1 LPSILAVRDLQRRWQ
16 RVASQLPSDEATLV
30 QLLKLDPL
38 AVVRGLRATHARVFR
53 QRHEMPTVEGMVRQL
68 GPALSRRLLEAEP
81 VSVAGTSDLRA
92 LWRHALATALA
103 AEELASSSGILDP
116 ATAYL
121 FGLLHDLKHWCATLD
136 ATFPTQPSPARDWL
150 LQWDLPA
157 PLLAVLRAL
166 PRAQQQDA
174 PTDAAS
180 LIRCAERLAELADF
194 CHPAGATVAGGST
207 DKADLLAAQRLRRRV
222 EAALRTFGLDPN
234 EPDAEGP
241 TPVLSTDLRRGG
253 LDEAMLSILG
263 CTRSERY
270 RGIVTALLAAAV
282 RYGGYDRA
290 FYARWHSG
298 ARVLTLRSKA
308 DSSARKLSELRL
320 PVTLTEAAALDV
332 AVQAERAAHL
342 VGETGSMP
350 GLLSALA
357 CDELLAVPLNR
368 DFQLPAFL
376 LLDRSLTLQPI
387 ELGSELAMVS
397 TLGMTGGLL
406 NENLLLRRR
415 RQRAQKFAL
424 TDPLTRL
431 FNRRMGLSALEQ
443 EVARAQRSQRPL
455 TVLMCDL
462 DHFKQLNDTLG
473 HLQGDVALRATAD
486 VLRQTLRKSD
496 TICRYGGEEFLVVLA
511 DTTADEATVLATRLF
526 TAIAGRGE
534 QLGLPLTVSIGL
546 TTYRPGDSVEAIL
559 HRADH
564 ALYASKGHGR
574 NRFSADVDAEE
585 RPVVRA

>member
-1 LPSILAVRDLQRRWQ
+1 MLAVRDLQRRWR
-16 RVASQLPSDEATLV
+16 RVASQLPDDESTLIR
-30 QLLKLDPL
+30 LLQLDPL
-38 AVVRGLRATHARVFR
+38 AVVRGLRANHARVFR
-53 QRHEMPTVEGMVRQL
+53 HRHEMPTVASLVRNL
-68 GPALSRRLLEAEP
+68 GPALSRRLLEVEP
-81 VSVAGTSDLRA
+81 ITVAGTSNFRT

-103 AEELASSSGILDP
+103 AEDLASASGVLDP
-116 ATAYL
+116 EAAYL
-121 FGLLHDLKHWCATLD
+121 FGLLHDLPLWCSELETIR
-136 ATFPTQPSPARDWL
+136 PSPVGSPRDWPSH
-150 LQWDLPA
+150 WDLPA

-166 PRAQQQDA
+166 PRTRSLPDA
-174 PTDAAS
+174 PTDAAT
-180 LIRCAERLAELADF
+180 LIRCAEHLAELAGY
-194 CHPAGATVAGGST
+194 CHPSGPST
-207 DKADLLAAQRLRRRV
+207 PAANADKADLLSAQRLRRRV
-222 EAALRTFGLDPN
+222 DGALRTFGLDPN
-234 EPDAEGP
+234 VPDTEADAAAVP
-241 TPVLSTDLRRGG
+241 LQIDQRRGN

-290 FYARWHSG
+290 FYGRWHNG
-298 ARVLTLRSKA
+298 QRVLTLRSKA
-308 DSSARKLSELRL
+308 DSSARRLSELRL
-320 PVTLTEAAALDV
+320 SANNAEATALDG
-332 AVQAERAAHL
+332 ALHGERPVHL
-342 VGETGSMP
+342 VPGPGMP
-350 GLLSALA
+350 GGLLAALA

-368 DFQLPAFL
+368 EFHLPAFL

-387 ELGSELAMVS
+387 DLEADLAMAS
-397 TLGMTGGLL
+397 TLGMAGGLL

-443 EVARAQRSQRPL
+443 ELARAQRSQRPL

-473 HLQGDVALRATAD
+473 HLQGDMALRATAD

-496 TICRYGGEEFLVVLA
+496 TICRYGGEEFLVVLT

-534 QLGLPLTVSIGL
+534 QLGLPLTVSVGL
-546 TTYRPGDSVEAIL
+546 TTFRAGDTVETIL

-574 NRFSADVDAEE
+574 NRFSADVEAIDD
-585 RPVVRA
+585 RLPT